1 MIQRPFEK
9 NKIPEKEEKYI
20 CYFSEI
26 YYKYSRFAV
35 RKRHMAA
42 SENGSLYFNE
52 KFVAVDIKN
61 TVVNI

>member
-9 NKIPEKEEKYI
+9 TRYRKKKKKYI

-26 YYKYSRFAV
+26 YYNYSRFAV